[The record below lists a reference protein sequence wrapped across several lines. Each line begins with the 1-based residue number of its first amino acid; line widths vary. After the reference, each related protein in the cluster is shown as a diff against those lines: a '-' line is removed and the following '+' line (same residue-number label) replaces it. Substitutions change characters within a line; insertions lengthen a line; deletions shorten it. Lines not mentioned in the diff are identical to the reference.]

1 MTAAETEDA
10 KLQEYLANIA
20 QPTRKRDAHT
30 LVELMRRATGE
41 QPRVWGSMVG
51 FGQYHYKYASG
62 REGDAAPVGFAAR
75 KAATTV
81 YMLDGVGAHAELLER
96 LGPHKTGVGCLYLK
110 DLAAVDLSVLEQM
123 IKSRTRPSPPA
134 PTVCGHERAAPS
146 TTDHFCHTPHPLF
159 TREDSCNRTGV
170 RVESEYD
177 QRGSG

>member
-1 MTAAETEDA
+1 MTAGETEDA

-20 QPTRKRDAHT
+20 QPTRKHDAHT

-51 FGQYHYKYASG
+51 FGEYHYKYASG

-110 DLAAVDLSVLEQM
+110 DLAEVDLSVLEQM
-123 IKSRTRPSPPA
+123 IKSSYETLTA
-134 PTVCGHERAAPS
+134 GTYGQRA
-146 TTDHFCHTPHPLF
+146 
-159 TREDSCNRTGV
+159 REGGAEHN
-170 RVESEYD
+170 
-177 QRGSG
+177 